1 MELMTLKKSISNNIK
16 IIDFTISI
24 ISIITGIYVYINI
37 ENKFIKN
44 TSIYLLG
51 IIAVV
56 YMIRVFTTKTI
67 DPIEIKDVKSTTN
80 ISSLSLVNEE
90 NQIIKEWDLFNKTSL
105 LIGKNNKEN
114 EVDIDLS
121 EVIYASLIDSQH
133 AVLNFAS
140 GSWYIEDLYS
150 QNGISIEKVEDKI
163 RYKLSKDKPCTILKG
178 DVVFIAKTKL
188 LIR

>member
-1 MELMTLKKSISNNIK
+1 MKKSISNNIK

-24 ISIITGIYVYINI
+24 ISIMTSLYVYMNI
-37 ENKFIKN
+37 HDQLIRN
-44 TSIYLLG
+44 TTIYLLG
-51 IIAVV
+51 IIALV
-56 YMIRVFTTKTI
+56 YMVRVFKTEDNDSVEINNIKTI
-67 DPIEIKDVKSTTN
+67 SN
-80 ISSLSLVNEE
+80 IGTVALVNEE
-90 NQIIKEWDLFNKTSL
+90 NQIIKEWDLFNKTAL
-105 LIGKNNKEN
+105 VIGRNSKEH

-121 EVIYASLIDSQH
+121 EATYASLIDPQH

-150 QNGISIEKVEDKI
+150 RNGISIEKIEDKI
-163 RYKLSKDKPCTILKG
+163 RYKLSKDKPCTLLKG